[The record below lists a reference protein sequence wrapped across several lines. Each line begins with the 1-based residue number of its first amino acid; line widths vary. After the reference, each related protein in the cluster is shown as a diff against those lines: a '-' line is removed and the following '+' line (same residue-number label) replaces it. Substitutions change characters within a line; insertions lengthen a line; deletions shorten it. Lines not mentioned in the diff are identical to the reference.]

1 MGREFWSGGIGLIV
15 AIAALAVSMP
25 AEARDGCGRGY
36 YFDGY
41 ACRAER
47 YYRPPPPG
55 YYPPPPP
62 PRYYYEEPPR
72 RYYGPPPDEGTIFQ
86 FNFGGRDERRY
97 APPVRGRDGKPY
109 CPQRGY
115 TIQDGLCKPYRGY

>member
-1 MGREFWSGGIGLIV
+1 MGRGFWSAGITLLVG
-15 AIAALAVSMP
+15 IAALALSTA

-41 ACRAER
+41 ACRPER

-62 PRYYYEEPPR
+62 RYYDEPPR
-72 RYYGPPPDEGTIFQ
+72 RYYGPPPDEGSSFQ
-86 FNFGGRDERRY
+86 FNFGSREERRY
-97 APPVRGRDGKPY
+97 APPVRGRDGRLI
-109 CPQRGY
+109 CAQRGY

>member
-1 MGREFWSGGIGLIV
+1 MGRGFWSAGIGLLV
-15 AIAALAVSMP
+15 AIAALAVSMV

-41 ACRAER
+41 ACRPER
-47 YYRPPPPG
+47 YYRPPPG

-62 PRYYYEEPPR
+62 RYYDEPPRYYEPPR
-72 RYYGPPPDEGTIFQ
+72 RYYGPPPDEGSVFQ

-97 APPVRGRDGKPY
+97 APPVRGRCQP
-109 CPQRGY
+109 GY

>member
-1 MGREFWSGGIGLIV
+1 MGSHMVRRISLI
-15 AIAALAVSMP
+15 AGLAVMAISTA

-41 ACRAER
+41 ACRPER

-55 YYPPPPP
+55 YYPPPPDRYGPP
-62 PRYYYEEPPR
+62 PRYYEPPR
-72 RYYGPPPDEGTIFQ
+72 DDVFR
-86 FNFGGRDERRY
+86 FNFGGGDDRRY
-97 APPVRGRDGKPY
+97 ARPVRGRDGKLV
-109 CPQRGY
+109 CQQRGY